1 MVLCVSSEHAISPQ
15 GLSLES
21 APASG
26 VPWPWPPPPT
36 VSAELC
42 HCSKQ
47 IRVRIL
53 VPHSP
58 ACTSGSASPPGR
70 PRRTRPCL
78 RIAGA
83 QGRGMWNVGP
93 AVGPRCKLGAPQIP
107 LSPPPTP
114 PSLKEGEV
122 KVLLM
127 SASRSPRPAR
137 LLRGRGWS
145 EGSRRAARPRCPAGA
160 TLPASPRS
168 RAAAAASERWSG
180 SAPSTAPRAVSFR
193 AERAPTPRA
202 ADAFQGW
209 AADPAWRHQQPG
221 RGRPALPRASVS
233 FPQGRGSRSV
243 SYSPSKRCCS
253 NCRAP
258 HATGPTRGSCPGRP
272 SRRRGSRAVP
282 AARPR
287 PHSE

>member
-26 VPWPWPPPPT
+26 VPWPWPAPPT
-36 VSAELC
+36 VSVELC

-78 RIAGA
+78 RTVPCP
-83 QGRGMWNVGP
+83 GRGHVECG
-93 AVGPRCKLGAPQIP
+93 ARCGAPVQARRP
-107 LSPPPTP
+107 PEPPVSPTY
-114 PSLKEGEV
+114 
-122 KVLLM
+122 
-127 SASRSPRPAR
+127 SAFPQ
-137 LLRGRGWS
+137 RGRRESSPDVS
-145 EGSRRAARPRCPAGA
+145 EQV
-160 TLPASPRS
+160 
-168 RAAAAASERWSG
+168 AAASAAAPWARVVRGEPEGGAASG
-180 SAPSTAPRAVSFR
+180 PSRCDLSRLSPVMSRGCCVRALAGFSAVHCPRAVSFR

-209 AADPAWRHQQPG
+209 AADPARRHQPPG

-258 HATGPTRGSCPGRP
+258 HAAGPTRGSCPGRP

>member
-36 VSAELC
+36 VSVELC

-168 RAAAAASERWSG
+168 RAAAAASEHWSG
-180 SAPSTAPRAVSFR
+180 SAPSTGPVPCPSEPRELRPLGPQTPSRGGPRTLPGDASRPAVGAPR
-193 AERAPTPRA
+193 
-202 ADAFQGW
+202 
-209 AADPAWRHQQPG
+209 
-221 RGRPALPRASVS
+221 
-233 FPQGRGSRSV
+233 
-243 SYSPSKRCCS
+243 
-253 NCRAP
+253 
-258 HATGPTRGSCPGRP
+258 CPGLPFPFRK
-272 SRRRGSRAVP
+272 GEGAGL
-282 AARPR
+282 
-287 PHSE
+287 